1 LSKCFWACGLN
12 SQKFVIYWSICR
24 NTPIVKV
31 FTYKNLAA
39 TSNTIVKSLFLIE
52 RDPDLHLRTIKT
64 QVGSRIIY
72 TCQLRIRRAV
82 YQRRVLCLGNI
93 ERGCIPFLRSYSIRI
108 ATPRETFYLNIYAL
122 RKYSEYHRMYVIL
135 KMYSQVYSLCKKWL
149 ELKIY
154 TFCINEHTY

>member
-1 LSKCFWACGLN
+1 MSKCFWACGLN

-122 RKYSEYHRMYVIL
+122 RKYSEYHRM
-135 KMYSQVYSLCKKWL
+135 
-149 ELKIY
+149 
-154 TFCINEHTY
+154 